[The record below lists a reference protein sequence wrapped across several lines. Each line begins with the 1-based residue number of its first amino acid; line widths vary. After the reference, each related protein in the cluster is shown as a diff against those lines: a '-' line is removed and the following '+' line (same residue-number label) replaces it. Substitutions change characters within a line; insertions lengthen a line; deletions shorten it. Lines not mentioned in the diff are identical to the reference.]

1 MCRQFAKNCPY
12 GRKDR
17 CAAAAI
23 RKLYS
28 KVMRRTGKTDSAMKK
43 ILTIS
48 ILTGLMLC
56 GCQKEELKIEKTTE
70 QKTFTAEIES
80 NSDGAATKT
89 SLDDQGNVLWNTG
102 DQVSIFAGTTVNAQY
117 QVSDDSN
124 GQTRATLNQ
133 VSGSESET
141 GTEISA
147 NVAYY
152 PYSNVTLA
160 TTETGYTIS
169 GITLPAT
176 QTYAQASFASGAFPM
191 AAVTASKDDN
201 SLKFK
206 NILGGLKLQLT
217 GTAKVRSISVSG
229 NNNEI
234 LCGSA
239 NVTVSSS
246 DGVPAITL
254 TDAAATTVTLD
265 CGTEGVQLNET
276 TATPFIIALPP
287 MTFSKGFTVTVTD
300 TDGKEMTITTA
311 KSKTVQRS
319 QLLKMAS
326 KVYKGES
333 PFTLTS
339 TGETSVSFVKNE
351 EPADISLQY
360 SKNSG
365 AWTDYT
371 VGTSITLA
379 DGETLK
385 FRAGDGGNA
394 TFSTGYNDYYSINTT
409 GTGTIKASGNIMSL
423 LDKTL
428 AKNDVPEFAF
438 WNLFRNNGN
447 LTDAAN
453 LKLPATTLANSCYS
467 QMFYS
472 CTALTVAPELPAT
485 TLAEYCYSGMF
496 SGTALTEAPALPA
509 TTLAESC
516 YESMFSG
523 CESLIKAPKLNATA
537 LVGYCYGG
545 MFEGCTSLEAAPDLP
560 ATTLAEECY
569 YGMFTDC
576 TGLKTAPVLK
586 AEELAA
592 GCYYEMFS
600 GCTSLEI
607 APALNA
613 TKLAENC
620 YYQMFNGCTS
630 LKTAPELKS
639 EEMACY
645 CYYGMFRYCTSLT
658 TAPKLPAETLAEYC
672 YASMFSGCTGLTSAP
687 ELNATTLAKDCYI
700 RMFKDCTSLT
710 TAPELPA
717 TTLANYCYA
726 SMFNGCTGL
735 TAAPELP
742 ATTLA
747 EYCYYEMFNDCKNLN
762 YVKALFTEID
772 AEDCIQS
779 WLDGVSST
787 GTFVMNSTA
796 SWTASDLNLPSGWT
810 ITKAE

>member
-1 MCRQFAKNCPY
+1 
-12 GRKDR
+12 
-17 CAAAAI
+17 
-23 RKLYS
+23 
-28 KVMRRTGKTDSAMKK
+28 MRRIGKMYSAMKK

-48 ILTGLMLC
+48 ILAGLVLC
-56 GCQKEELKIEKTTE
+56 GCQKEELTIEKTTE

-80 NSDGAATKT
+80 NSDDAATKT

-102 DQVSIFAGTTVNAQY
+102 DQVSIFAGTTVKVQY

-217 GTAKVRSISVSG
+217 GTAKIRSISVSG

-246 DGVPAITL
+246 DVPAITL

-287 MTFSKGFTVTVTD
+287 MTFSKGFTVTVTG
-300 TDGKEMTITTA
+300 TDGKEMTITTT

-351 EPADISLQY
+351 EPAAISLQY

-453 LKLPATTLANSCYS
+453 LKLPATTLAN
-467 QMFYS
+467 
-472 CTALTVAPELPAT
+472 
-485 TLAEYCYSGMF
+485 
-496 SGTALTEAPALPA
+496 
-509 TTLAESC
+509 
-516 YESMFSG
+516 
-523 CESLIKAPKLNATA
+523 
-537 LVGYCYGG
+537 
-545 MFEGCTSLEAAPDLP
+545 
-560 ATTLAEECY
+560 
-569 YGMFTDC
+569 
-576 TGLKTAPVLK
+576 
-586 AEELAA
+586 
-592 GCYYEMFS
+592 
-600 GCTSLEI
+600 
-607 APALNA
+607 
-613 TKLAENC
+613 
-620 YYQMFNGCTS
+620 
-630 LKTAPELKS
+630 
-639 EEMACY
+639 
-645 CYYGMFRYCTSLT
+645 
-658 TAPKLPAETLAEYC
+658 
-672 YASMFSGCTGLTSAP
+672 
-687 ELNATTLAKDCYI
+687 
-700 RMFKDCTSLT
+700 
-710 TAPELPA
+710 
-717 TTLANYCYA
+717 YCYA

-762 YVKALFTEID
+762 YVKALFTQID

>member
-48 ILTGLMLC
+48 ILAGLVLC
-56 GCQKEELKIEKTTE
+56 GCQKEELTIEKTTE

-217 GTAKVRSISVSG
+217 GTAKIRSISVSG

-246 DGVPAITL
+246 DVPAITL

-287 MTFSKGFTVTVTD
+287 MTFSKGFTVTVTG
-300 TDGKEMTITTA
+300 TDGKEMTITTT

-351 EPADISLQY
+351 EPAAISLQY

-409 GTGTIKASGNIMSL
+409 GSGTIKASGNIMSL

-453 LKLPATTLANSCYS
+453 LK
-467 QMFYS
+467 
-472 CTALTVAPELPAT
+472 
-485 TLAEYCYSGMF
+485 
-496 SGTALTEAPALPA
+496 
-509 TTLAESC
+509 
-516 YESMFSG
+516 
-523 CESLIKAPKLNATA
+523 
-537 LVGYCYGG
+537 
-545 MFEGCTSLEAAPDLP
+545 
-560 ATTLAEECY
+560 
-569 YGMFTDC
+569 
-576 TGLKTAPVLK
+576 
-586 AEELAA
+586 
-592 GCYYEMFS
+592 
-600 GCTSLEI
+600 
-607 APALNA
+607 
-613 TKLAENC
+613 
-620 YYQMFNGCTS
+620 
-630 LKTAPELKS
+630 
-639 EEMACY
+639 
-645 CYYGMFRYCTSLT
+645 
-658 TAPKLPAETLAEYC
+658 
-672 YASMFSGCTGLTSAP
+672 
-687 ELNATTLAKDCYI
+687 
-700 RMFKDCTSLT
+700 
-710 TAPELPA
+710 LPA